1 MDPSICANPTFINPE
16 PEPEPNTRDLSQDI
30 SKKLE
35 EAVQRLKCELEEAE
49 FESPHPVIEIK
60 GHKNQCIVV
69 KELEISSDGYS
80 NNLRKLVIYRNT
92 DSEDS
97 PLFEIDTDK
106 FHHVQF
112 SSLEDCR
119 VFILTKT
126 VRIFFMRCNNCQ
138 VSVRRPLIS
147 ALEFFK
153 CKNLQLSIRI
163 NSENTP
169 IPLVLIEDCS
179 KVDIYQSNEELVYII
194 KVCVDI
200 TGNIIDPTT
209 KERLSKYN
217 LGKIFWGEQERSFVL
232 LSRTQGF
239 ATVSDTYQLNSLEHN
254 LMIRQLNSENEDSE
268 DQITDLFG
276 TTPPIAKE
284 SFMKNFR
291 KR

>member
-1 MDPSICANPTFINPE
+1 MDPTVCTNPTFKNPG
-16 PEPEPNTRDLSQDI
+16 PNPNPNTRDLSSDV

-35 EAVQRLKCELEEAE
+35 EAVKRLKNELEEAE

-60 GHKNQCIVV
+60 GHKNQCLVV
-69 KELEISSDGYS
+69 KEITSTSESE
-80 NNLRKLVIYRNT
+80 LRKLVIYRNT

-119 VFILTKT
+119 VFVLTKT
-126 VRIFFMRCNNCQ
+126 VRVFFMRCNNCQ
-138 VSVRRPLIS
+138 ISVRRPLIS
-147 ALEFFK
+147 ALELFK

-163 NSENTP
+163 ESEDTP
-169 IPLVLIEDCS
+169 IPLILIEDCS
-179 KVDIYQSNEELVYII
+179 KVDIYQSNRELVYII
-194 KVCVDI
+194 KVCIDI
-200 TGNIIDPTT
+200 TGNIIDPVT

-254 LMIRQLNSENEDSE
+254 LMIRQLDSENEESD
-268 DQITDLFG
+268 DQIEDLFG
-276 TTPPIAKE
+276 TTPPIAQE
-284 SFMKNFR
+284 SFMKR
-291 KR
+291 RR